1 VLDNAAV
8 RRLMK
13 KGEGAHR
20 LGAFAR
26 CLRGGKVNLDHDD

>member
-1 VLDNAAV
+1 
-8 RRLMK
+8 MK

-26 CLRGGKVNLDHDD
+26 CLRCHIGGKVDLDHDD